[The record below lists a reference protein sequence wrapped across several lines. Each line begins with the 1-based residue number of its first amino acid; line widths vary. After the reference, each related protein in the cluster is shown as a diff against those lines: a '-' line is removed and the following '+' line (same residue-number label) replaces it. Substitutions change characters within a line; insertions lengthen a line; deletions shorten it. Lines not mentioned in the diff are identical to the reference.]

1 MPPPGLSS
9 LLKAFGEALKVKN
22 YAPLTR
28 NTYLWTLPH
37 FFAFLQGQKVT
48 EIGRIKREHI
58 FAWHSRLINARKRD
72 GEPLHAGT
80 IGVRLAAV
88 KTFFAF
94 LVEHDHILANPA
106 AALKLPKVP
115 REIKR
120 EPLTEAEMT
129 AYLKAIPTNSL
140 KGYRDRALAEVLY
153 ATGIR
158 VSELM
163 ALGLG
168 DVHLQEKIL
177 VVRKGK
183 GGKGRIVPLSTW
195 AVVYLKGYLKT
206 VRPKLQTNQSGQLL
220 FLNLRGRALDE
231 DTLCDLLKEYAKRA
245 GIEKPVTPHVFRH
258 TFATH
263 LLKHGADL
271 RAIQEMMGH
280 ESVST
285 TQVYTRVEVSDL
297 KAVHQRCHP
306 RERYR
311 SRIPDSP
318 EAPTAFY
325 HTRRSKRFDSDSE

>member
-1 MPPPGLSS
+1 MPPPGVGKL
-9 LLKAFGEALKVKN
+9 LPPFGDYLKAKG

-28 NTYLWTLPH
+28 RAYRWALPH
-37 FFAFLQGQKVT
+37 FFAYLETKGVT
-48 EIGRIKREHI
+48 EIVKIKREHL
-58 FAWHSRLINARKRD
+58 FAWHSKLINARKRD
-72 GEPLHAGT
+72 GAPLHAGS

-94 LVEHDHILANPA
+94 LTDTDRLLTNPA
-106 AALKLPKVP
+106 SCLKLPKVP

-129 AYLKAIPTNSL
+129 AFLKAIPTATI
-140 KGYRDRALAEVLY
+140 KGYRDRTLAEVLY

-183 GGKGRIVPLSTW
+183 GGKGRIVPLSAW
-195 AVVYLKGYLKT
+195 AVSYLKGYLKT
-206 VRPKLQTNQSGQLL
+206 IRPKLQTDQSGQLL

-231 DTLCDLLKEYAKRA
+231 DTLCDLLKDYAKRA

-280 ESVST
+280 EQVTT
-285 TQVYTRVEVSDL
+285 TQVYTRVEISDL
-297 KAVHQRCHP
+297 KAVLQKCHP

-311 SRIPDSP
+311 SRVPDTPSTL
-318 EAPTAFY
+318 TAFY
-325 HTRRSKRFDSDSE
+325 FTRRSHRIALDSE